1 MHCFVDTVYDEAILR
16 VEHTYRRAQATHSG
30 SQTLLKLLQELD
42 YRKGKRFWDGR
53 IVQATNAMRLDLNEE
68 LGSYT
73 YKQEM
78 SIIV

>member
-1 MHCFVDTVYDEAILR
+1 
-16 VEHTYRRAQATHSG
+16 
-30 SQTLLKLLQELD
+30 LLKLLQELD

-78 SIIV
+78 SIIVWRAMMQTKALSGRLMEDREPRW